1 MIFQRLTFHLE
12 GMTAA
17 DYLAYV
23 RDPEPPGLGRGL
35 RSITV
40 DAEPLGS
47 VIEFVL
53 AWDGVPP
60 APHAAEVLAGLP
72 TPAEVVSATCRT
84 LESVAA

>member
-1 MIFQRLTFHLE
+1 MTFQRLTFHLE

-40 DAEPLGS
+40 EAEPLGS
-47 VIEFVL
+47 VVDVVL
-53 AWDGVPP
+53 AWDGLPP
-60 APHAAEVLAGLP
+60 APHLAAVLAGLP
-72 TPAEVVSATCRT
+72 TPAEVVSATGRT